1 MDHNRAASGLTAALS
16 TAFFRKERD
25 GITLFVRLTPKSA
38 RDGIDGVEETGD
50 GRAHLKARVRAVPED
65 GKANAALEKLLA
77 KSLGIAARDVSI
89 GAGAT
94 SRLKQVKISGDP
106 EALAL
111 QLETLGS
118 P

>member
-1 MDHNRAASGLTAALS
+1 MHG
-16 TAFFRKERD
+16 AFFRKERD
-25 GITLFVRLTPKSA
+25 GVTLFVRLTPKSA
-38 RDGIDGVEETGD
+38 KDAVEGVEATED

-77 KSLGIAARDVSI
+77 KWLGIAARDVSI

-106 EALAL
+106 ETLAL
-111 QLETLGS
+111 RLAAGLGS
-118 P
+118 PE

>member
-1 MDHNRAASGLTAALS
+1 LALH
-16 TAFFRKERD
+16 AGFFRKERD
-25 GITLFVRLTPKSA
+25 GVTLFVRLTPKSA
-38 RDGIDGVEETGD
+38 KDAVEGVEATDD

-77 KSLGIAARDVSI
+77 KWLGIAARDVSI

-106 EALAL
+106 EALAMKL
-111 QLETLGS
+111 AALGS
-118 P
+118 PEE

>member
-1 MDHNRAASGLTAALS
+1 MVLRTGFL
-16 TAFFRKERD
+16 RKERD
-25 GITLFVRLTPKSA
+25 GVTLFVRLTPKSA
-38 RDGIDGVEETGD
+38 RDAVEGVEATDD

-77 KSLGIAARDVSI
+77 KWLGIAARDVSI

-111 QLETLGS
+111 KLAALGS
-118 P
+118 PEE

>member
-1 MDHNRAASGLTAALS
+1 LALRAG
-16 TAFFRKERD
+16 FFRKERD
-25 GITLFVRLTPKSA
+25 GVTLFVRLTPKSA
-38 RDGIDGVEETGD
+38 KDAVEGVEATDD

-77 KSLGIAARDVSI
+77 KWLGIAARDVSI

-106 EALAL
+106 QALAMKL
-111 QLETLGS
+111 AALGS
-118 P
+118 PEE

>member
-1 MDHNRAASGLTAALS
+1 MRAG
-16 TAFFRKERD
+16 FFRKERD

-38 RDGIDGVEETGD
+38 KDAVEGVEATDD

-77 KSLGIAARDVSI
+77 KWLGIAARDVSI

-106 EALAL
+106 EALAMKL
-111 QLETLGS
+111 AALGS
-118 P
+118 PEE